1 MVRRTIE
8 LGAALAIVSALAIF
22 AAWRFVKRERHQR
35 GGEARMAGLRAVQIL
50 VPDTRHPAF
59 AEECRRQC
67 RLVAQAEKAD
77 TDMDRF
83 MDAAL
88 ADLQGWRR

>member
-1 MVRRTIE
+1 M
-8 LGAALAIVSALAIF
+8 VSALAIL
-22 AAWRFVKRERHQR
+22 AARHFVKRERQQS
-35 GGEARMAGLRAVQIL
+35 GDEPRMAGLRAVQIL
-50 VPDTRHPAF
+50 VPDTRHPGF

-67 RLVAQAEKAD
+67 RLVAQVEEAD